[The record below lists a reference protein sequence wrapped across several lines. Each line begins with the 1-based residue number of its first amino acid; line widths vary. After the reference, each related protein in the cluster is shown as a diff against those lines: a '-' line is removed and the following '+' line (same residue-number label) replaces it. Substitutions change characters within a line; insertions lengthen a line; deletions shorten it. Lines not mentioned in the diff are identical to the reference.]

1 MVNNERA
8 YYPQHRARWGP
19 TVGVLFAVILTV
31 SFFVVMTPGTT
42 KSPQYI
48 LNWYLNN
55 SHKTQ
60 LHVSVVL
67 SDIAVVLGIFWFGY
81 LRDRFGRTDV
91 GARFAPIL
99 LAGAIIFATGGLMFN
114 GAYFA
119 LTDAPKH
126 MTTSTAQTLNFLQ
139 SDLGAAALVV
149 GISIFMWAVG
159 FIIWKTRILPRWL
172 AWVSFVLA
180 VAALAGPIGFFAFLA
195 TGIWILIVA
204 FMLWRFEESLPI
216 SADETGTVPPH

>member
-1 MVNNERA
+1 MNNQVM
-8 YYPQHRARWGP
+8 YYPPHRARWGP
-19 TVGVLFAVILTV
+19 TVGLLFAVILTV
-31 SFFVVMTPGTT
+31 SFFVVMTPDTT

-48 LNWYLNN
+48 LNWYTRS

-60 LHVSVVL
+60 LHISVVL

-99 LAGAIIFATGGLMFN
+99 LAGAIIFATGGLIFN

-119 LTDAPKH
+119 LTDAPTH

-149 GISIFMWAVG
+149 GISIFMWADRLLRLLG
-159 FIIWKTRILPRWL
+159 YRDLDSHRGL
-172 AWVSFVLA
+172 HD
-180 VAALAGPIGFFAFLA
+180 VALRGESAHFRRRD
-195 TGIWILIVA
+195 
-204 FMLWRFEESLPI
+204 WRGSSHRYRHSTL
-216 SADETGTVPPH
+216 S